1 MSGTG
6 RFIEIESRLEV
17 VRGLEEEKI
26 RVTIDGY
33 GVYSKYSGARWW
45 QSLHNPVNV

>member
-1 MSGTG
+1 LSGTG

-17 VRGLEEEKI
+17 VRGLGEEKT

-33 GVYSKYSGARWW
+33 GVYSGSDEIFW
-45 QSLHNPVNV
+45 N

>member
-33 GVYSKYSGARWW
+33 GVYSGSDEIFW
-45 QSLHNPVNV
+45 S